1 MNDILNKA
9 IVLVLNRNWQAINT
23 RTPQE
28 AFCMMATNVAT
39 ALEIEGENHPSSV
52 ASSSVRVGV
61 GSDENSHHAE
71 ATELLR
77 RRVDIRPVT
86 WDEWIALP
94 IRPQDNAVRT
104 VRGPIRVPTVIVAV
118 NYARVPRKRPKL
130 CARSIRERDAN
141 RCQYTGR
148 LLRPEEGSL
157 DHVVPRSRGGK
168 NSWDNLVWAS
178 KEINARKGNRL
189 PHEAGLKLLS
199 VPRAPKGLP
208 ATALIRNAHGV
219 AEWKLFLNDD
229 TALKSTGALRI

>member
-9 IVLVLNRNWQAINT
+9 TVLVLNRNWQAVNV

-39 ALEIEGENHPSSV
+39 GLEIELGDG
-52 ASSSVRVGV
+52 AR
-61 GSDENSHHAE
+61 AE
-71 ATELLR
+71 AL
-77 RRVDIRPVT
+77 RPVT

-104 VRGPIRVPTVIVAV
+104 VRGPVRVPTVIVAV
-118 NYARVPRKRPKL
+118 NYARVPKKRPKL
-130 CARSIRERDAN
+130 CARAIRERDRN

-148 LLRPEEGSL
+148 VLRPDEGSL

-168 NSWDNLVWAS
+168 NAWENLVWAG
-178 KEINARKGNRL
+178 KDVNARKGNRL

-199 VPRAPKGLP
+199 VPRAPKELP
-208 ATALIRNAHGV
+208 ASANIRNAHGIP
-219 AEWKLFLNDD
+219 EWKLFVQN
-229 TALKSTGALRI
+229 